1 VDVAGST
8 VLVTGANGGVGAALA
23 RALVTKGAKVLVSG
37 RRADALEVLAAEI
50 GARPIVADLADPAD
64 VRRLADEAG
73 PVDIL
78 IANAALPSSGELLDY
93 SVEQIDRSLDVNLR
107 APVVLARLLAPAMVA
122 AGRGHVVFV
131 GSISGKVASPGT
143 ALYTAAKFGLRG
155 FAHALHQ
162 DLYAS
167 GVGVSVVQPG
177 FIRDAGMFADSG
189 AKVPPGLGTVSPA
202 QVVAGV
208 IRAIEK
214 NRSEV
219 NVAAFATRLGATVGS
234 LFPQFATRV
243 QRRVGVPETAREIVE
258 AQRHK
263 R

>member
-1 VDVAGST
+1 
-8 VLVTGANGGVGAALA
+8 VLT
-23 RALVTKGAKVLVSG
+23 
-37 RRADALEVLAAEI
+37 
-50 GARPIVADLADPAD
+50 
-64 VRRLADEAG
+64 
-73 PVDIL
+73 
-78 IANAALPSSGELLDY
+78 
-93 SVEQIDRSLDVNLR
+93 
-107 APVVLARLLAPAMVA
+107 RLLTPAMVT
-122 AGRGHVVFV
+122 AGRGHVVLV

-143 ALYTAAKFGLRG
+143 ALYTAAKFGIRG
-155 FAHALHQ
+155 FAHAMNQ
-162 DLYAS
+162 DLHAR

-189 AKVPPGLGTVSPA
+189 AKVPRGLGTVSPA

-208 IRAIEK
+208 IGAIEH
-214 NRSEV
+214 NRPEV

-243 QRRVGVPETAREIVE
+243 QRRVGVDATAREIVE